1 MPGCASIALLLG
13 PRRSGIQGLY
23 RTASQVNHDTPSSGL
38 IAIAYRCPHW
48 HARPAIAG
56 TSAAPVCP
64 PCQSD
69 LLPSVFEDDDD
80 ESKYESLR
88 AKVIIRFIIVDD
100 LRVVLVWTNRRLS
113 RLTVSS
119 NLFGQSSGLMPLF
132 LTKSRKRVELSIGI
146 ERDQHGPGPGESGGS
161 MVRGVPWLI
170 FSRATPRKL
179 IGEES

>member
-1 MPGCASIALLLG
+1 MALLLG

-23 RTASQVNHDTPSSGL
+23 IAASQVNHDTPSSGL

-80 ESKYESLR
+80 ESKY
-88 AKVIIRFIIVDD
+88 VIIRFIIVDD

-132 LTKSRKRVELSIGI
+132 LTKSR
-146 ERDQHGPGPGESGGS
+146 H
-161 MVRGVPWLI
+161 
-170 FSRATPRKL
+170 
-179 IGEES
+179 